1 LCFFSYFSFPVFP
14 SLSRSRFRF
23 FSFALTL
30 PLVLSLIDIASLSH
44 LVQDGN
50 LPLHLASDQQQ
61 AHVQVIAT
69 LVQVNPAATLTAN
82 KSEFTPFQ
90 LWVARAK
97 NCSLDERL
105 EISRLLISP
114 DADTA
119 TIKSELSEFCGKKF
133 QQLDSANEGVL
144 QPANMVQLALSI
156 KVSLAQL
163 QLTED
168 RPIKRAEFVDACTK
182 YVLDCDT
189 ANNLLAASKHALAG
203 LSSLRSLGE
212 AYRLVQDQRGKS
224 DETIKVFDSLVDILK
239 RDRASQSVAKVKV
252 DVNKSDGAKHKAAKQ
267 REDLRRSQRTIHD
280 EVAKIVQNLNKKV
293 IQSMDAL
300 PEEVKQ
306 TIGRRDIMRSRHA
319 QHLRTMQKDLLQMA
333 IEASQYLSSTLIQT
347 ISDVEENALGPM
359 QKREEL
365 LK

>member
-1 LCFFSYFSFPVFP
+1 
-14 SLSRSRFRF
+14 
-23 FSFALTL
+23 
-30 PLVLSLIDIASLSH
+30 
-44 LVQDGN
+44 
-50 LPLHLASDQQQ
+50 
-61 AHVQVIAT
+61 
-69 LVQVNPAATLTAN
+69 
-82 KSEFTPFQ
+82 
-90 LWVARAK
+90 
-97 NCSLDERL
+97 
-105 EISRLLISP
+105 
-114 DADTA
+114 
-119 TIKSELSEFCGKKF
+119 
-133 QQLDSANEGVL
+133 
-144 QPANMVQLALSI
+144 MVQLALSI

-168 RPIKRAEFVDACTK
+168 RPIKRAEFVNACTK

-306 TIGRRDIMRSRHA
+306 TIGRRDIMRSCHA